1 MVNARNGAKRHI
13 LERLRAALR
22 AGSGPVSGSGLAEE
36 LGMSRV
42 AVWKHLEALREA
54 GYDIVAE
61 RDGYLLASEGD
72 FLYPWEFAGRESR
85 IVRHAL
91 TDSTMDRALEL
102 ALSDPECNAVV
113 VAETQTAGRGRRRK
127 RWDSPRGGLFATLVL
142 SPSLAPWRAERA
154 VIAGG
159 IALCEALRS
168 LTGEAFTVEW
178 PNDVHLAG
186 RKPSAGGRAGQGG
199 SSRGAACRKATS
211 RKAAGRKAAGRKAAG
226 LLVEYLAEG
235 EALRLLTLGLGV
247 NVANEASA
255 GAISLKELG
264 GSVPPR
270 RAVLE
275 AFLDRFEALDLES
288 PGLAN
293 CWNGLSSTEGRIVT
307 SRSDGS
313 RLGHALGLDDEG
325 RLLVEAAGGAIRAY
339 RSAEACIENKEHTA

>member
-1 MVNARNGAKRHI
+1 MVNVKSGAKRHI
-13 LERLRAALR
+13 LERLRAAS
-22 AGSGPVSGSGLAEE
+22 ASGSGPVSGNELAEE

-72 FLYPWEFAGRESR
+72 FLYPWEFAGREPR
-85 IVRHAL
+85 IVRYER

-102 ALSDPECNAVV
+102 ALARPSCGTIV

-127 RWDSPRGGLFATLVL
+127 RWDSPQGGLFATLVL
-142 SPSLAPWRAERA
+142 APSMPPWRVER
-154 VIAGG
+154 VVMSGC

-168 LTGEAFTVEW
+168 LSGEPFTVEW
-178 PNDVHLAG
+178 PNDVYLAG
-186 RKPSAGGRAGQGG
+186 RRALGRGRSGTVPAG
-199 SSRGAACRKATS
+199 SKV
-211 RKAAGRKAAGRKAAG
+211 AG

-235 EALRLLTLGLGV
+235 EELRLLDLGIGV
-247 NVANEASA
+247 NVANKASA
-255 GAISLKELG
+255 GAISLEELG
-264 GSVPPR
+264 GSVPSR

-288 PGLAN
+288 AGLAQS
-293 CWNGLSSTEGRIVT
+293 WNDLSSAQGRIVT

-313 RLGHALGLDDEG
+313 RLGRARGVDDEG
-325 RLLVEAAGGAIRAY
+325 RLLVEARDGAIRAY
-339 RSAEACIENKEHTA
+339 RYSEARIESKEQPA

>member
-1 MVNARNGAKRHI
+1 MVNAKKGTKQHI
-13 LERLRAALR
+13 LERLRAALA

-36 LGMSRV
+36 LGVSRV

-85 IVRHAL
+85 IVRYER

-102 ALSDPECNAVV
+102 ALSDPAGRAIV

-142 SPSLAPWRAERA
+142 QPSLVAWRAERA

-159 IALCEALRS
+159 LALCEALRG
-168 LTGEAFTVEW
+168 LTGEPFTLEW
-178 PNDVHLAG
+178 PNDVHL
-186 RKPSAGGRAGQGG
+186 
-199 SSRGAACRKATS
+199 
-211 RKAAGRKAAGRKAAG
+211 AGRKAAG

-235 EALRLLTLGLGV
+235 EALRFLDLGIGV
-247 NVANEASA
+247 NVANEASP
-255 GAISLKELG
+255 GAVSLKELG
-264 GSVPPR
+264 GSVPSR

-275 AFLDRFEALDLES
+275 AFLESFEALDLEA
-288 PGLAN
+288 PGLALS
-293 CWNGLSSTEGRIVT
+293 WNELSSSQGRRVR

-313 RLGHALGLDDEG
+313 RLGRSLGIDEEG
-325 RLLVEAAGGAIRAY
+325 RLLVEAADGAVRTCRY
-339 RSAEACIENKEHTA
+339 SEAQIESKEQPA

>member
-1 MVNARNGAKRHI
+1 MAGLSARSHI
-13 LERLRAALR
+13 LGRLRASAA
-22 AGSGPVSGSGLAEE
+22 AGSGPLSGNGLADE
-36 LGMSRV
+36 LGVSRV
-42 AVWKHLEALREA
+42 AVWKHFEALREA

-85 IVRHAL
+85 IVRYER

-102 ALSDPECNAVV
+102 ALSDPAGRSIV
-113 VAETQTAGRGRRRK
+113 VAETQTAGRGRKRK
-127 RWDSPRGGLFATLVL
+127 RWESPRGGLFATLVL

-168 LTGEAFTVEW
+168 LSGEPFTVEW
-178 PNDVHLAG
+178 PNDIHLAG
-186 RKPSAGGRAGQGG
+186 RKAVGGRRAGKGAEGRG
-199 SSRGAACRKATS
+199 S
-211 RKAAGRKAAGRKAAG
+211 AGRKVAG

-235 EALRLLTLGLGV
+235 ETLRLLTLGMGV
-247 NVANEASA
+247 NIANEVLS
-255 GAISLKELG
+255 GAMSLKELG
-264 GSVPPR
+264 GSVPSR

-288 PGLAN
+288 PGLAGT
-293 CWNGLSSTEGRIVT
+293 WNELSSPQGRIVT

-313 RLGHALGLDDEG
+313 RLGHALGIDDEG
-325 RLLVEAAGGAIRAY
+325 RLLVEAGGGALRAY
-339 RSAEACIENKEHTA
+339 RYSEARMENKEQPA

>member
-1 MVNARNGAKRHI
+1 MVNAKSGAKRHI

-61 RDGYLLASEGD
+61 REGYLLASEGD

-85 IVRHAL
+85 IVRHAS

-102 ALSDPECNAVV
+102 ALADPGCKAVV

-142 SPSLAPWRAERA
+142 TPSLAPWRSERA

-186 RKPSAGGRAGQGG
+186 RKS
-199 SSRGAACRKATS
+199 
-211 RKAAGRKAAGRKAAG
+211 AG

-247 NVANEASA
+247 NVANEASP

-288 PGLAN
+288 PGLAD

-307 SRSDGS
+307 ARSDGS
-313 RLGHALGLDDEG
+313 RLGHALGIDDEG

-339 RSAEACIENKEHTA
+339 RSLEACIENKEQTA